1 MTRAGSASVGW
12 TGSVILS
19 HGFRPFFLLAGGYA
33 VLAMALWLLVL
44 AGHDAPLALPPTV
57 WHAHEL
63 LFGFAGAGLAGF
75 LLTAVPNWTGRPP
88 PKGGA
93 LLLLMAL
100 WLAGRLAATLGAG
113 APPLLLAVLNLAFP
127 AAVVGFAAQMV
138 IGAGN
143 RRNYPVLVVL
153 ALFPLAAVLSWA
165 EAWGLPASWAAQG
178 PLLALFTLVI
188 LIAVIGGR
196 IVPLFTSNWLVKA
209 GRVAPPP
216 ATPLVDRAG
225 LAAVPLAALCEV
237 LAPGSAIGGAVLVL
251 AGGLTLARLARWHG
265 LATLAEPLVTVLHVG
280 YAWLG
285 IGLIVLG
292 LSSLS
297 DWVPRI
303 AGLHALTAGAIATM
317 LVAVMTRASLGHAG
331 RPLTADRAT
340 LAVYALITAAAV
352 TRVLSPWFPGQGM
365 RLIDLSG
372 GLWIAGFALF
382 TLRYWP
388 VWTKARPGG

>member
-1 MTRAGSASVGW
+1 MTQAGSASAGW
-12 TGSVILS
+12 TGPAILS
-19 HGFRPFFLLAGGYA
+19 YGFRPFFLLAGGYA

-44 AGHDAPLALPPTV
+44 AGLNAPLALPPTS

-75 LLTAVPNWTGRPP
+75 LLTAVPNWTSRPP
-88 PKGGA
+88 PKGVPLV
-93 LLLLMAL
+93 LLAAL
-100 WLAGRLAATLGAG
+100 WLLGRIATTFGAG

-127 AAVVGFAAQMV
+127 MAVVGFAARAV
-138 IGAGN
+138 LAAGN
-143 RRNYPVLVVL
+143 RRNYPVLAVL

-165 EAWGLPASWAAQG
+165 EAWGLPAPWAAHG

-196 IVPLFTSNWLVKA
+196 IVPLFTSNWLAKTKHV
-209 GRVAPPP
+209 PPSP
-216 ATPLVDRAG
+216 PSPLVDRAG

-237 LAPGSAIGGAVLVL
+237 LAPGSAIGGVALVL
-251 AGGLTLARLARWHG
+251 AGGLALARLARWRG
-265 LATLAEPLVTVLHVG
+265 LATLAEPLVAVLHVG

-285 IGLIVLG
+285 VGLILLG
-292 LSSLS
+292 LSGLS
-297 DWVPRI
+297 GEVPRI

-317 LVAVMTRASLGHAG
+317 LVAVMTRASLGHTG

-352 TRVLSPWFPGQGM
+352 TRVLSPWFPGQGLL
-365 RLIDLSG
+365 LIDLSG
-372 GLWIAGFALF
+372 SLWIAGFALF
-382 TLRYWP
+382 TVRYWP
-388 VWTKARPGG
+388 VWTKAGG